1 MTTPIRPGPTTAPPA
16 PTSRSPQALA
26 AQRAFFQA
34 AMDRASAATTPSAP
48 VKPQAATA
56 PPPSAPTA
64 RVQTAAASPTESP
77 EPVSRPGR
85 YLDIRV

>member
-1 MTTPIRPGPTTAPPA
+1 MTTPIRPGPMTAQPA

-34 AMDRASAATTPSAP
+34 AIDRAGAATTPSAP
-48 VKPQAATA
+48 VRPQAATA

-64 RVQTAAASPTESP
+64 RAQAATASPTETP
-77 EPVSRPGR
+77 EPVARPGR